1 MTIYYQYNVQW
12 LTGAKNWSEF
22 FTLYCNM
29 TGSYAYQTDS
39 SPTKTYNGGNKVKKM
54 KKILSSLLICT
65 LILSMTLITGCSK
78 KGGSENSKKLAVTVG
93 DSKIYL
99 DEMMYY
105 IFMNEYQL
113 DQYDQMYKA
122 YMGTSYWDME
132 YSEGV
137 TMRDF
142 AKTSTMDMAVQY
154 EILYTEAKKAGYKL
168 TKEEKDTIP
177 TNVDQ
182 FMGVITEE
190 QTKKTGLT
198 KEVVEKILEKLM
210 VTSRYIQDTIDKFD
224 IDDEGIK
231 AAVNK
236 DELRQ
241 YNTEALYISTSTV
254 DDKGQS
260 KEFTKDEKADAKK
273 KLEAVLEKAKG
284 GDDFAKIVEGKEE
297 IQNQQKNFVV
307 GQGAVS
313 EEYEKLAKGLKNDEV
328 TDVVEAADG
337 YYIIKMVNNNSDEAY
352 QAQVEQKISE
362 EEQKQFEAE
371 YEKIKK
377 DYKITINDEVWDGIV
392 MGETTLIQPEETKDG
407 DNAAGQTSDD
417 NGGDTDKKDEDKAE
431 DANDNSG
438 DDKTTDESKDK

>member
-1 MTIYYQYNVQW
+1 M
-12 LTGAKNWSEF
+12 K
-22 FTLYCNM
+22 
-29 TGSYAYQTDS
+29 
-39 SPTKTYNGGNKVKKM
+39 KV
-54 KKILSSLLICT
+54 KKILSSLLIGT
-65 LILSMTLITGCSK
+65 LILSMALVTGCSK
-78 KGGSENSKKLAVTVG
+78 KGGSANSKKLAVTVG

-113 DQYDQMYKA
+113 DQYDQMYLA

-137 TMRDF
+137 TMREF

-154 EILYTEAKKAGYKL
+154 EILYNEAKKAGFEL
-168 TKEEKDTIP
+168 TKEEKDSIP
-177 TNVDQ
+177 TNADQ
-182 FMGVITEE
+182 FMETITEE
-190 QTKKTGLT
+190 QLKKTGLSKDT
-198 KEVVEKILEKLM
+198 VEDILEKLM
-210 VTSRYIQDTIDKFD
+210 VTSKYIQDTIDKFD

-231 AAVNK
+231 ATVNK

-241 YNTEALYISTSTV
+241 YNTEALFVATSTM
-254 DDKGQS
+254 DEQGKT
-260 KEFTKDEKADAKK
+260 KEFTKKEKAEAKK
-273 KLEAVLEKAKG
+273 KLESVLKKAKA
-284 GDDFAKIVEGKEE
+284 GDDFEKIVEKKEE
-297 IQNQQKNFVV
+297 IQNQENNFVV

-313 EEYEKLAKGLKNDEV
+313 EEYEKLAKGLKNDEI
-328 TDVVEAADG
+328 TDIVETADG
-337 YYIIKMVNNNSDEAY
+337 YYIIKMIDNNSDEAY
-352 QAQVEQKISE
+352 EAQVAQMIDE

-377 DYKITINDEVWDGIV
+377 NYKVTINDEVWDEIV